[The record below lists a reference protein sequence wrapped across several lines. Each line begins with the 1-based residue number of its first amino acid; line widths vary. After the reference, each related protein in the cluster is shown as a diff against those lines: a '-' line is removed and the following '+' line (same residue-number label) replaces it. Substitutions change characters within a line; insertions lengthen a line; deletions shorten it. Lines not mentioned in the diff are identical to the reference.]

1 MKIIRAKADNRVLY
15 LFADAAEL
23 VLAEQLLTEDFVAS
37 DISDE
42 THEIV
47 TGVAAP
53 AMPFV
58 GGGLLAYDGAWSI
71 LDDEAYAEQ
80 LDALRGAPFAERKQA
95 ALDAVLTRR
104 DALLAGGFTVPAET
118 SADLGGRVLQTRN
131 IDDRTAWLT
140 SQAAYSAA
148 VVAGQGALANAIF
161 RPEDNITTT
170 VSYAEGLNVLLAMAA
185 WGASIYAHSWDLK
198 DAIDAADRV
207 AFEAIDIENGWPA

>member
-1 MKIIRAKADNRVLY
+1 MKIVRSKADNRVAY

-23 VLAEQLLTEDFVAS
+23 VLAEQLLTEDFVAA

-47 TGVAAP
+47 TDVAAP

-58 GGGLLAYDGAWSI
+58 GGLLAYDGDWSI
-71 LDDEAYAEQ
+71 LDDDAYAEQ
-80 LDALRGAPFAERKQA
+80 IDTLRGAPFAERKQA
-95 ALDAVLTRR
+95 ALDAVLARR
-104 DALLAGGFTVPAET
+104 DALLAGGFTVPAEV

-148 VVAGQGALANAIF
+148 VVAGQGAVANAIF

-198 DAIDAADRV
+198 DAIDAADHV